1 MKPEVKKYGAIGLC
15 LLIGLLATESTD
27 LQKALFERTI
37 MGGPM
42 VALLVSMIICNI
54 IPSLDGDFK
63 AGTTYASKQF
73 LNWGI
78 ILTGG
83 TLSFASILGTGVKA
97 LPLIIFNICLSSS
110 LCFILIISHPF
121 LY

>member
-1 MKPEVKKYGAIGLC
+1 MDSSKKKYGAIILC
-15 LLIGLLATESTD
+15 LVIGLLATKSTD
-27 LQKALFERTI
+27 LQSSIFGRVV

-54 IPSLDGDFK
+54 MPSLDKSFK
-63 AGTTYASKQF
+63 EGTTYCSKQF

-83 TLSFASILGTGVKA
+83 TLSFASILGTGVKEIGRA
-97 LPLIIFNICLSSS
+97 
-110 LCFILIISHPF
+110 HV
-121 LY
+121 

>member
-1 MKPEVKKYGAIGLC
+1 MKTGMKKYGAIALC
-15 LLIGLLATESTD
+15 LLIGFLATQSTD
-27 LQKALFERTI
+27 LQKTLFDRTI

-54 IPSLDGDFK
+54 IPSVEGEFK
-63 AGTTYASKQF
+63 EGTTYASKQF

-97 LPLIIFNICLSSS
+97 LPLIIFNIGNFSFVCGGWR
-110 LCFILIISHPF
+110 CNVV